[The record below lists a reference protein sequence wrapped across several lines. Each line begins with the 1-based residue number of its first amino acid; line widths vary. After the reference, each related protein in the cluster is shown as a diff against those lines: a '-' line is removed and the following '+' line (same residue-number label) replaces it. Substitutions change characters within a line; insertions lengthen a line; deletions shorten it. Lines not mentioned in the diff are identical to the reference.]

1 MLTGFSWLATE
12 MKLNTH
18 SCRKLMKYVNNY
30 FKLKGFTI
38 LGVCRK
44 IEQGKATLV
53 LEAEKNV
60 AYLPSPPLAAQLF
73 FFFFES
79 CN

>member
-12 MKLNTH
+12 TKLNTH

-30 FKLKGFTI
+30 FKLKGFNI

-44 IEQGKATLV
+44 IEQGKATLM
-53 LEAEKNV
+53 LEAERNV
-60 AYLPSPPLAAQLF
+60 AYISSPPPGCSIF
-73 FFFFES
+73 VCES
-79 CN
+79 CK

>member
-1 MLTGFSWLATE
+1 MLTDFSWPATE
-12 MKLNTH
+12 TKLNTH

-53 LEAEKNV
+53 LEVEKNV
-60 AYLPSPPLAAQLF
+60 AYIPSSPPWLLNY
-73 FFFFES
+73 FFFES